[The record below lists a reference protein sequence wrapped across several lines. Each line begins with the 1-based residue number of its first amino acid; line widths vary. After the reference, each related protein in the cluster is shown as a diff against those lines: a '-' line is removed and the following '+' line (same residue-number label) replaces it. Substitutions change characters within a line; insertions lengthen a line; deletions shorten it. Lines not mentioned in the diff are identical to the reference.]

1 MTMEIDLSPILS
13 LKVFDSNSFEK
24 HLKDG
29 FSFYKHLVE
38 EGIIN

>member
-1 MTMEIDLSPILS
+1 MTMEIDLSPIIS